1 MLRKRRIGNSIK
13 GTNQPLKVLRI
24 YVRYAI
30 ANKRLKNK
38 NLLLLL
44 VSSSRFHLFGYFL
57 FSEFFGNF
65 HLRSHEPGENSRY
78 EKDIGIAHI

>member
-13 GTNQPLKVLRI
+13 RTNQPLKVLRI
-24 YVRYAI
+24 YVRYVI

-38 NLLLLL
+38 NHLLL
-44 VSSSRFHLFGYFL
+44 VSSSRSHLFGYFL

-65 HLRSHEPGENSRY
+65 HLRSHEPGENSKY